1 MVRPGRAEDDL
12 AREMASHLTLLED
25 DFQRRGMTPE
35 EARRAAR
42 RALGGVE
49 HTKDLHRDA
58 RSFAWLDDA
67 RRDLRHAGRLLR
79 RNPLFTMT
87 AALSLAIGIGANTT
101 IFTVANALL
110 FQAAAGVVEPHR
122 LVDIGSSRI
131 RGGFGPSSYP
141 NYLDIRQRTTTLDG
155 VYAYSRFPQ
164 AMSFSAAG
172 GDVRTDSVFGSVVTV
187 NYFIVLGA
195 VPAAGR
201 LFGMADSE
209 QPDAS
214 PFIVLSH
221 RFWTRRF
228 NGDPA
233 IVGRDVTINGHPFTV
248 IGVASAGFHGTG
260 VRALDVWVPVSM
272 VAAVSSH
279 GTTTLTDRAAGWL
292 LIGGRLKPG
301 VSASQAAAEMDAI
314 GRTLERE
321 YPEQN
326 RDVGFRLLASSP
338 VPGNSGP
345 IVAFLA
351 LLVVIVSCVL
361 VIACAN
367 VAGVLL
373 ARAAARR
380 QEMALRLA
388 IGAGRARLVRQLLT
402 ETVLLFVLGGAAGL
416 LLARGMTSLLIS
428 LLPALPFP

>member
-1 MVRPGRAEDDL
+1 MSALRRLVLRCVNVFRPERTQPELEREL
-12 AREMASHLTLLED
+12 ACHLTLLED

-141 NYLDIRQRTTTLDG
+141 NYLDIRQRTTTVDG

-172 GDVRTDSVFGSVVTV
+172 PDARTDSVFGSVVTV
-187 NYFIVLGA
+187 NYFSVLGA

-201 LFGMADSE
+201 LFSTNDSDQLE
-209 QPDAS
+209 AS
-214 PFIVLSH
+214 PVVVLSH

-233 IVGRDVTINGHPFTV
+233 VVGRDVTINGHPFTV
-248 IGVASAGFHGTG
+248 IGVASEGFHGTG

-272 VAAVSSH
+272 VAAVASH
-279 GTTTLTDRAAGWL
+279 GTTALTDRAAGWL
-292 LIGGRLKPG
+292 LIGDRK
-301 VSASQAAAEMDAI
+301 S
-314 GRTLERE
+314 
-321 YPEQN
+321 
-326 RDVGFRLLASSP
+326 
-338 VPGNSGP
+338 
-345 IVAFLA
+345 
-351 LLVVIVSCVL
+351 VV
-361 VIACAN
+361 
-367 VAGVLL
+367 
-373 ARAAARR
+373 
-380 QEMALRLA
+380 
-388 IGAGRARLVRQLLT
+388 
-402 ETVLLFVLGGAAGL
+402 
-416 LLARGMTSLLIS
+416 
-428 LLPALPFP
+428 